1 MALAE
6 ELAVVIDDSDLLF
19 GLCGP
24 NDSHLDT
31 MEELFGLPVRSRGNE
46 IHLEGGTQRDRAL
59 FNALIDSLTG
69 LFRTGR
75 RITPDLIRAGFE
87 PLSAGDSS
95 GSRLLRESGVVIPGG
110 TRPVHPRGVNQ
121 ARFLE
126 LLQQKELVFAVGPA
140 GTGKTYLA
148 VAHALR
154 ALLTREVRKL
164 ILTRPVVE
172 AGESLGYLPGDLT
185 QKLGPYLR
193 PLQDAIEHLVPADV
207 LSRLQEQ
214 NAIEVA
220 PLAYMRGRSLMDAY
234 IILDEAQ
241 NTTRGQMKMFL
252 TRLGEG
258 SRMVVTGDLS
268 QVDLG
273 SRQQSGLQH
282 ALKLLHGTDGIGI
295 QRFRAADVVRH
306 PLVRRIVAAY
316 DADDG
321 SLS

>member
-1 MALAE
+1 MAE
-6 ELAVVIDDSDLLF
+6 DLAVVIDDSNVLS

-24 NDSHLDT
+24 NDSHLLII
-31 MEELFGLPVRSRGNE
+31 EELLRRPVRSRGNE
-46 IHLEGGTQRDRAL
+46 IHLEGGSERDQSL
-59 FNALIDSLTG
+59 FNSLIESLSG
-69 LFRTGR
+69 MIRAGR
-75 RITPDLIRAGFE
+75 KITPDLIRAGFA
-87 PLSAGDSS
+87 PLSQGDTAGT
-95 GSRLLRESGVVIPGG
+95 RLLREGRVVIPGG
-110 TRPVHPRGVNQ
+110 VRPVHPRGVNQ

-126 LLQQKELVFAVGPA
+126 LLQQRELVFAVGPA

-193 PLQDAIEHLVPADV
+193 PLQDAIEHLLPPDA

-220 PLAYMRGRSLMDAY
+220 PLAYMRGRSLMDSY
-234 IILDEAQ
+234 VILDEAQ

-282 ALKLLHGTDGIGI
+282 ALTLLQGTDGIGVL
-295 QRFRAADVVRH
+295 RFRAADVVRH
-306 PLVRRIVAAY
+306 PLVRRIVSAY
-316 DADDG
+316 DSEAG
-321 SLS
+321 VNA

>member
-1 MALAE
+1 MAE
-6 ELAVVIDDSDLLF
+6 DLAVVIDDSEVLS

-24 NDSHLDT
+24 NDTHLAI
-31 MEELFGLPVRSRGNE
+31 MEELLGHPVRSRGNE
-46 IHLEGGTQRDRAL
+46 IHLEGASQKDQSL
-59 FNALIDSLTG
+59 FNSLIDSLAVMI
-69 LFRTGR
+69 RSGR
-75 RITPDLIRAGFE
+75 RITPDLIRAGFA
-87 PLSAGDSS
+87 PLSQGDTR
-95 GSRLLRESGVVIPGG
+95 GTRLLRETGVVIPGG
-110 TRPVHPRGVNQ
+110 VRPVHPRGVNQ

-126 LLQQKELVFAVGPA
+126 LLQQRELVFAVGPA

-154 ALLTREVRKL
+154 ALITREVRKL

-193 PLQDAIEHLVPADV
+193 PLQDAIEHLLPADV

-220 PLAYMRGRSLMDAY
+220 PLAYMRGRSLMDSFV
-234 IILDEAQ
+234 ILDEAQ
-241 NTTRGQMKMFL
+241 NTTKGQMKMFL

-273 SRQQSGLQH
+273 NRQQSGLHH
-282 ALKLLHGTDGIGI
+282 ALALLQGTQGIGV

-316 DADDG
+316 DSDG
-321 SLS
+321 GDGE